1 MDPTALVGA
10 TAFDSV
16 ETALQALAVALAV
29 IFIGWKGIK
38 LVLRGV
44 KGA

>member
-10 TAFDSV
+10 TAFDDV

-29 IFIGWKGIK
+29 IYIGWKGVK
-38 LVLRGV
+38 LVLGGV
-44 KGA
+44 KKG